1 MSRMRFIMMV
11 AAAMLA
17 VGCGGDT
24 SSVASTAKTANNS
37 GTKQLKVGMLPKLD
51 IPYFQACR
59 QGAEEACK
67 ELGFTF
73 DYNAAPQLSADEQE
87 SRVRQWIAQKYDV
100 ILIAPNDPESIAPV
114 LAKAKREGVVVVTY
128 DADANPERS
137 GRAAF
142 VNQASVQ
149 GIGEGLV
156 DALAEQMG
164 KRGKAL
170 IVSSTPTAPNQN
182 AWMAVMKPY
191 LKKKY
196 PEIELLQDLMPGE
209 DQNLCREQTRQ
220 VIAATPDLKGIVG
233 LTSKALPGAAEAV
246 KQAGKSG
253 QIAVTGLGL
262 PSEVKEHVNDGT
274 VKKFLLWSP
283 IDLGYLAVHA
293 AKAAKEGKLSDGKHT
308 FGRLK
313 DVAVS
318 NGEVLL
324 GPPMEFTKENVG
336 TATF

>member
-1 MSRMRFIMMV
+1 MRMIL
-11 AAAMLA
+11 AAALLA
-17 VGCGGDT
+17 VGCGGQG
-24 SSVASTAKTANNS
+24 STVIMKPNTANS
-37 GTKQLKVGMLPKLD
+37 AGGKLKVGMLPKLD
-51 IPYFQACR
+51 IPYFQACK
-59 QGAEEACK
+59 QGAAEACK
-67 ELGFTF
+67 ELGFEF

-87 SRVRQWIAQKYDV
+87 SRVREWIAQKYDV

-114 LAKAKREGVVVVTY
+114 LAKAKREGIVVVTY
-128 DADANPERS
+128 DADANPATS
-137 GRAAF
+137 QRAAF
-142 VNQASVQ
+142 VNQASTQ

-156 DALAEQMG
+156 DVLAEAMG
-164 KRGKAL
+164 KKGKAL

-283 IDLGYLAVHA
+283 IDLGYLGVHVG
-293 AKAAKEGKLSDGKHT
+293 KAAKEGSLADGKQS

-313 DVAVS
+313 DVVIS
-318 NGEVLL
+318 GGEVLL
-324 GPPMEFTKENVG
+324 GPPMEFTKDNVG
-336 TATF
+336 KATF

>member
-1 MSRMRFIMMV
+1 MRMRFIIAMAAV
-11 AAAMLA
+11 AA

-24 SSVASTAKTANNS
+24 SRMASTASSPASS
-37 GTKQLKVGMLPKLD
+37 GAKLKVGMLPKLD

-59 QGAEEACK
+59 QGADEACK
-67 ELGFTF
+67 ELGFSF

-128 DADANPERS
+128 DADANPEKS

-156 DALAEQMG
+156 DVLAEAMG
-164 KRGKAL
+164 KKGKAL

-262 PSEVKEHVNDGT
+262 PSEVKQHVNDGT

-283 IDLGYLAVHA
+283 IDLGYLAVHT
-293 AKAAKEGKLSDGKHT
+293 AKSVKDGNLSDGKHS

-313 DVAVS
+313 DVVVN

-324 GPPMEFTKENVG
+324 GPPMEFTKDNVG
-336 TATF
+336 SATF

>member
-1 MSRMRFIMMV
+1 MRSII
-11 AAAMLA
+11 ALSTTLLA
-17 VGCGGDT
+17 LGCGGDSASRNST
-24 SSVASTAKTANNS
+24 ASTTSTTSKPAATA
-37 GTKQLKVGMLPKLD
+37 LKVGMLPKLD

-67 ELGFTF
+67 ELGYTF

-87 SRVRQWIAQKYDV
+87 SRVRHWIAQKYDV

-114 LAKAKREGVVVVTY
+114 LAKAKREGIVVVTY

-142 VNQASVQ
+142 VNQASTQ
-149 GIGEGLV
+149 GIAEGLV
-156 DALAEQMG
+156 DVLAEQMG
-164 KRGKAL
+164 KKGKAL

-196 PEIELLQDLMPGE
+196 PDIELLQDLMPGE

-220 VIAATPDLKGIVG
+220 VIGATPDLKGIVG

-253 QIAVTGLGL
+253 SIVVTGLGL

-283 IDLGYLAVHA
+283 IDLGYLAVHT
-293 AKAAKEGKLSDGKHT
+293 AKAAKDGSLKDGSFT

-313 DVAVS
+313 NIAIK
-318 NGEVLL
+318 NTEVLL

-336 TATF
+336 SATF